1 LEQALSS
8 QSSVDSLVAVEPV
21 VEVEVEVQAQVEE
34 VVEVEVEVE
43 VEQVQVVSSPPF
55 VDSLVAV

>member
-43 VEQVQVVSSPPF
+43 QVQVVSSPPS